1 MPSFPFPLQAKLV
14 VALCVLHNIIRNNG
28 GASDYWERNA
38 IARAEDDDSNND
50 VAAVGNSDAQES
62 VSRRRDEIAQ
72 AMWVDYQQYLQQR
85 PSRRS
90 NAIGV

>member
-1 MPSFPFPLQAKLV
+1 M
-14 VALCVLHNIIRNNG
+14 ALCVLHNIIRTNG

-38 IARAEDDDSNND
+38 IARAEDDDSSND
-50 VAAVGNSDAQES
+50 VAAVRNRDVQEA
-62 VSRRRDEIAQ
+62 VSRRRDEIAE

-90 NAIGV
+90 NVIGV